1 MLIWIKVDPEG
12 MEGISGSKH
21 MLTYCYTR
29 SHWIHANKASQCYA
43 NDERGDCASGRVLL
57 INLRLPLIIA
67 ACYKNVG
74 GGWVSTGAVKQG
86 GCAALNSALRSV
98 MAQLRRGV
106 YTYFMTEA

>member
-1 MLIWIKVDPEG
+1 
-12 MEGISGSKH
+12 
-21 MLTYCYTR
+21 MLT
-29 SHWIHANKASQCYA
+29 KPASAMLMTSAKSDYF
-43 NDERGDCASGRVLL
+43 RGDCASGRVLL
-57 INLRLPLIIA
+57 INLRLSLIIA
-67 ACYKNVG
+67 ARYKNVG